1 VLADTYYQS
10 VRIAPENKMREL
22 APSLPAKTIPRIEGG
37 HFAEWIR
44 ACKGGTP
51 AGSNFDYS
59 TRLTEVVLL
68 SNVAIRAGRRIEWDG
83 ANQKITNLPAANQFV
98 TKTYRAGFGV

>member
-1 VLADTYYQS
+1 MWPVQ
-10 VRIAPENKMREL
+10 I
-22 APSLPAKTIPRIEGG
+22 APSLPAKTIPRVEGG
-37 HFAEWIR
+37 HFAERIR
-44 ACKGGTP
+44 ACKGGAP

-59 TRLTEVVLL
+59 SRLTEVVLL

-83 ANQKITNLPAANQFV
+83 AAQKVTNLASANQYV